1 MKYTLPPAAYRELVL
16 NPANK
21 PEIFARHG
29 IPYPL
34 PEGVISRAQ
43 TDGSLVVRVP
53 DAA

>member
-16 NPANK
+16 SPTSK

-34 PEGVISRAQ
+34 PDGVKSRAQ
-43 TDGSLVVRVP
+43 PNGSVVITVP